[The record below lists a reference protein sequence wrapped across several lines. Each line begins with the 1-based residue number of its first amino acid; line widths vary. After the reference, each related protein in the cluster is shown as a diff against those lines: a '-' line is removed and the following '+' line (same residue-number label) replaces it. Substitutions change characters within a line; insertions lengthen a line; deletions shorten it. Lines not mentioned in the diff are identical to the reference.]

1 MISSYVCLELRL
13 TYCPTLAGAS
23 SAESCLK
30 SESNATTIVV
40 VEITVKLQM
49 SQAMFAE
56 REVQFI
62 ASVAAS
68 ADVHATD
75 VHILS
80 ISEVHVRYVKI
91 LVNQKQ
97 QLRGS
102 SIQVKLIIST
112 ISAKL
117 KLLQDTET
125 FNANLALHGFPT
137 GIISIDSVAATMTSS
152 PPATP
157 SPIGTDSST
166 SAKTSSLNPGDSN
179 KSNILGTVAGCVVA
193 GVATFGILGYW
204 IYCRRRKTITNAGKF
219 EKGSS
224 ESGGTV
230 SLALKDSQ
238 VDVQVMFLPIHKF
251 RVIRFQ

>member
-1 MISSYVCLELRL
+1 MIFLFGAAAYILRY
-13 TYCPTLAGAS
+13 YCPTLAGAS

-125 FNANLALHGFPT
+125 FNANLALHGFPQAT
-137 GIISIDSVAATMTSS
+137 GIIRIDSVAATMTSW
-152 PPATP
+152 
-157 SPIGTDSST
+157 
-166 SAKTSSLNPGDSN
+166 
-179 KSNILGTVAGCVVA
+179 
-193 GVATFGILGYW
+193 Y
-204 IYCRRRKTITNAGKF
+204 
-219 EKGSS
+219 
-224 ESGGTV
+224 
-230 SLALKDSQ
+230 
-238 VDVQVMFLPIHKF
+238 
-251 RVIRFQ
+251 